1 MARNL
6 SEIAKDIR
14 SNWKNVYFG
23 AEPYLQA
30 MEQIPNTVT
39 NMDTPILNIN
49 EWYIKYQKNPIQAK
63 LELVL
68 IANKEI
74 LEAMDKH
81 YYSIDD
87 LQQPNYSEICEWC
100 GFPDFQDG
108 GIFETIIDTAINLAA
123 NLNDYKAIQL
133 I

>member
-1 MARNL
+1 MN
-6 SEIAKDIR
+6 
-14 SNWKNVYFG
+14 
-23 AEPYLQA
+23 
-30 MEQIPNTVT
+30 
-39 NMDTPILNIN
+39 TPIINLN

-87 LQQPNYSEICEWC
+87 LKQPNYAEICEWC

-108 GIFETIIDTAINLAA
+108 GIFETIIDIAINLAA
-123 NLNDYKAIQL
+123 NLNDFKAVQL
-133 I
+133 K

>member
-1 MARNL
+1 MN
-6 SEIAKDIR
+6 
-14 SNWKNVYFG
+14 
-23 AEPYLQA
+23 
-30 MEQIPNTVT
+30 
-39 NMDTPILNIN
+39 TPIINLNK
-49 EWYIKYQKNPIQAK
+49 WYIKYQENPIQAK

-74 LEAMDKH
+74 LKAMDNH

-87 LQQPNYSEICEWC
+87 LKQPNYSEICEWC

-133 I
+133 K

>member
-1 MARNL
+1 MNTQIINL
-6 SEIAKDIR
+6 
-14 SNWKNVYFG
+14 N
-23 AEPYLQA
+23 Q
-30 MEQIPNTVT
+30 
-39 NMDTPILNIN
+39 
-49 EWYIKYQKNPIQAK
+49 WYIKYQKNPIQAK

-74 LEAMDKH
+74 LKAMDNN

-87 LQQPNYSEICEWC
+87 LKQPNYSEICEWC

-108 GIFETIIDTAINLAA
+108 GIFETIIDIAINLAA

-133 I
+133 K

>member
-1 MARNL
+1 MN
-6 SEIAKDIR
+6 
-14 SNWKNVYFG
+14 
-23 AEPYLQA
+23 
-30 MEQIPNTVT
+30 
-39 NMDTPILNIN
+39 TPIINLNK
-49 EWYIKYQKNPIQAK
+49 WYIKYQENPIQAK

-74 LEAMDKH
+74 LKALDNN

-87 LQQPNYSEICEWC
+87 LKQPNYSEICEWC

-133 I
+133 K

>member
-1 MARNL
+1 MN
-6 SEIAKDIR
+6 
-14 SNWKNVYFG
+14 
-23 AEPYLQA
+23 
-30 MEQIPNTVT
+30 
-39 NMDTPILNIN
+39 TPIINLNK
-49 EWYIKYQKNPIQAK
+49 WYIEYQKNPIQAK

-74 LEAMDKH
+74 LKAMDNN

-87 LQQPNYSEICEWC
+87 LKQPNYSEICEWC

-108 GIFETIIDTAINLAA
+108 GIFETIIDIAINLAA

-133 I
+133 K

>member
-1 MARNL
+1 MN
-6 SEIAKDIR
+6 
-14 SNWKNVYFG
+14 
-23 AEPYLQA
+23 
-30 MEQIPNTVT
+30 
-39 NMDTPILNIN
+39 TPIINLNK
-49 EWYIKYQKNPIQAK
+49 WYIEYQKNPIQAK

-74 LEAMDKH
+74 LKVMDH
-81 YYSIDD
+81 NYYSIDD
-87 LQQPNYSEICEWC
+87 LKQPNYSEICEWC

-133 I
+133 K